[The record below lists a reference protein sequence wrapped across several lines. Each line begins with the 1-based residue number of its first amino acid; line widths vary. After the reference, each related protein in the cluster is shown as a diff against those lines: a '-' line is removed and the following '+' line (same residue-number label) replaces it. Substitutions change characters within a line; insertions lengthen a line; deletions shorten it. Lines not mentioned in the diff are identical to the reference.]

1 MTEKHTKQSDIEK
14 IRRIITRGKYGTVY
28 FASSFSGFN
37 LSYVSK
43 LLAVF
48 EKEGLLERISNGVYL
63 KARKTRF
70 GISYP
75 PVQDI
80 VREIAKRDK
89 AKILPTGETAANLL
103 GLSEQVPMK
112 SCFLTTGTYRM
123 LKIGEQTVL
132 LKDAAPRNFEF
143 KNDTV
148 CILVQALKSIGK
160 DNVTD
165 EIREKIPAILADARN
180 NRHFDADLLLAPA
193 WMREIIYESLK

>member
-28 FASSFSGFN
+28 FASSFPGFN

-43 LLAVF
+43 LLAAF
-48 EKEGLLERISNGVYL
+48 EKDGLLERISNGVYL

-143 KNDTV
+143 KNDAV

-160 DNVTD
+160 DNVTE
-165 EIREKIPAILADARN
+165 EIREKIPAILADSRN
-180 NRHFDADLLLAPA
+180 DRYFDTDLLLAPA
-193 WMREIIYESLK
+193 WMRGIIYESLK